1 MVITV
6 ALDHTQ
12 GHTPIL

>member
-1 MVITV
+1 MVVNV
-6 ALDHTQ
+6 ALEHTQ